1 MRTTAT
7 PHLEAAL
14 ERIDAALGPGGLL
27 RAPEDLTGF
36 GRDVVGLCQG
46 RPAAVARPKSTEQVA
61 AVVETCRDAG
71 VAVVPQ
77 GGNTGFCG
85 GAIPDDSGN
94 QLVVALA
101 GLQRIRDINLANDT
115 ITVEAG
121 CTLAQVQAA
130 AAAHDRLFPVSH
142 GGEGSSQIGGNI
154 ATNAGGN
161 AVLRHGNMREQVL
174 GLEVV
179 LPDGR
184 VWDGLRGLRKDNTGY
199 DLKQLFIGAEGTLGI
214 VTAAVLRLQRR
225 PGVAATALAAVAGPA
240 GAVRLL
246 RRLQGA
252 VGETV
257 MAFELIPRSGLEL
270 HFAHVG
276 AVHEPFGQRH
286 DWQVLLDVQ
295 GAAAQAGL
303 PGDLEAALGAAI
315 DDGLVPDAVIAQSAR
330 QAAALWRYREGLAV
344 AQVEDPGNLKND
356 TSVPVGAIPDFIDRA
371 SAAVARLVPD
381 VRPIPFGHI
390 GDGNIHFNLS
400 RPLAM
405 PPDAFVAHWPALIQ
419 AIENIAVSLG
429 GSISAEHGLGQLK
442 RDTLGRYKSATEL
455 DLMRRLKRTLDP
467 DDLMNPGKVLPGPT
481 PGARM
486 LSNAD

>member
-1 MRTTAT
+1 MRRTAT
-7 PHLEAAL
+7 SDLEAAL
-14 ERIDAALGPGGLL
+14 DRIDAFLGPGGLL

-36 GRDVVGLCQG
+36 GRDVIGLHQG
-46 RPAAVARPKSTEQVA
+46 RPAAVARPKTTEQVA
-61 AVVETCRDAG
+61 AVVRTCRGAG
-71 VAVVPQ
+71 LAMVPQ

-85 GAIPDDSGN
+85 GAVPDDSGR
-94 QLVVALA
+94 QIVVALA
-101 GLQRIRDINLANDT
+101 GLNRVRDIDLANDT

-121 CTLAQVQAA
+121 CTLARIQTTAA
-130 AAAHDRLFPVSH
+130 EHNRLFPVSH

-174 GLEVV
+174 GLQVV

-214 VTAAVLRLQRR
+214 VTAAVLRLQCR
-225 PGVAATALAAVAGPA
+225 PGVAVTALAAVARPA
-240 GAVRLL
+240 DAVRLL

-257 MAFELIPRSGLEL
+257 TAFELIPRSGLDL

-276 AVHEPFGQRH
+276 AVREPFARRH
-286 DWQVLLDVQ
+286 DWQVLLEAQ
-295 GAAAQAGL
+295 GAAAQAVL
-303 PGDLEAALGAAI
+303 PRDIEAALAAAI
-315 DDGLVPDAVIAQSAR
+315 DDGLVSDAVIAQSAR

-356 TSVPVGAIPDFIDRA
+356 TSVPAGAIADFIDRA
-371 SAAVARLVPD
+371 SAAVAGLVPG

-400 RPLAM
+400 RPPAM
-405 PPDAFVAHWPALIQ
+405 PPAAFIARWPALI
-419 AIENIAVSLG
+419 EAVEEAAVALG
-429 GSISAEHGLGQLK
+429 GTISAEHGLGQLK
-442 RDTLGRYKSATEL
+442 RDTIGRYKSATEL
-455 DLMRRLKRTLDP
+455 ELMRRLKRTLDP
-467 DDLMNPGKVLPGPT
+467 DDLMNPGKVLPEPR
-481 PGARM
+481 PDERA
-486 LSNAD
+486 

>member
-1 MRTTAT
+1 MRRE
-7 PHLEAAL
+7 PKPDLPAAL
-14 ERIDAALGPGGLL
+14 DRIDAVLGAGGLL

-36 GRDVVGLCQG
+36 GRDVIGLYQG
-46 RPAAVARPKSTEQVA
+46 RPAAVARPKTTGQVA
-61 AVVETCRDAG
+61 TVVRACRDAG

-85 GAIPDDSGN
+85 GAVPDDSGS
-94 QLVVALA
+94 QVIVALA
-101 GLQRIRDINLANDT
+101 GLNRVRDFDLANDT
-115 ITVEAG
+115 ITVQAG

-130 AAAHDRLFPVSH
+130 AIDHDRQFPVSH

-225 PGVAATALAAVAGPA
+225 PGVQATALASVVNPA
-240 GAVRLL
+240 DAVRLL

-257 MAFELIPRSGLEL
+257 TAFELIPRSGLDL
-270 HFAHVG
+270 HFAHSG
-276 AVHEPFGQRH
+276 TVHEPFAQPYN
-286 DWQVLLDVQ
+286 WQVLLEVD
-295 GAAAQAGL
+295 GAAAQADL
-303 PGDLEAALGAAI
+303 PWNLEAALAAAI
-315 DDGLVPDAVIAQSAR
+315 DNGLVLDAVIAQSAR

-344 AQVEDPGNLKND
+344 AQVEDLGNLKND
-356 TSVPVGAIPDFIDRA
+356 TSVPVGAIADFIDRA
-371 SAAVARLVPD
+371 GAAAADIVPG

-400 RPLAM
+400 RPLTMA
-405 PPDAFVAHWPALIQ
+405 PDAFIAHWPALI
-419 AIENIAVSLG
+419 EAVEETAVALG

-442 RDTLGRYKSATEL
+442 RDTIGRYKSATEL
-455 DLMRRLKRTLDP
+455 ELMRRLKRMLDP
-467 DDLMNPGKVLPGPT
+467 SDLMNPGKVLPQPT
-481 PGARM
+481 PDERT
-486 LSNAD
+486 